1 MGERRVHHDDP
12 HGHERAYGAELHAP
26 GHSARDNG
34 AGDHGKGHLK
44 DDVDD
49 GRVSRRQ
56 LRVGGERALSG
67 QDREGVRRTLGLSH
81 HVVHGAQAPD
91 LIEAAEK
98 RQRAVAAVGERP
110 TANDPH
116 NPNDA
121 EHAEHHHHGVHD
133 VLATGETSIE
143 EGESGRHE
151 QHQHGADEHEP
162 SGTGVNHRD
171 QPLSQFAGP
180 RRKEVGRRR
189 APHRAGLPTPC
200 RPRCPTARTPR
211 LFHGTW

>member
-1 MGERRVHHDDP
+1 MAGYP
-12 HGHERAYGAELHAP
+12 AANSGSAASAP
-26 GHSARDNG
+26 CPDRH
-34 AGDHGKGHLK
+34 
-44 DDVDD
+44 
-49 GRVSRRQ
+49 
-56 LRVGGERALSG
+56 
-67 QDREGVRRTLGLSH
+67 REGVRRTLGLSH

-98 RQRAVAAVGERP
+98 RQRPVAAVGERP
-110 TANDPH
+110 AAYDPNH
-116 NPNDA
+116 PDNA

-133 VLATGETSIE
+133 VLATGKASVE

-162 SGTGVNHRD
+162 GGTGVNHRD
-171 QPLSQFAGP
+171 QPLSQFVGP

-200 RPRCPTARTPR
+200 RPRRPTARTPR